1 MRYPTFFDA
10 APVIELYDPLSV
22 FLGAVTD
29 GVIEY
34 RYTDVVRFAGHS
46 CPTVACAFLMTR
58 AGLNALYPNAVPRRG
73 DVRVEVRAKA
83 SDGTAGVVAA
93 VAGFITGAAQE
104 GGFKGIGGRFKRRG
118 LLEFG
123 AAIGAEMRFT
133 RTDNGEAVE
142 LEADAGVASPDPE
155 LGYLLSACVDG
166 TAGAHDSERF
176 RTLWQE
182 RVRALL
188 LEHADDPACIVCRSS
203 TPEPSVSISP
213 ARSSK
218 GARNS
223 APD

>member
-1 MRYPTFFDA
+1 MRYPAFFDA
-10 APVIELYDPLSV
+10 APVIELYDPLSE
-22 FLGAVTD
+22 FLGAVSD

-58 AGLNALYPNAVPRRG
+58 AGLNALYPDALPRRG
-73 DVRVEVRAKA
+73 DVRVEMRARA
-83 SDGTAGVVAA
+83 SEGVAGVIAG

-123 AAIGAEMRFT
+123 AAIRAEMRFT

-142 LEADAGVASPDPE
+142 LEADASVAPPDPK
-155 LGYLLSACVDG
+155 LGFLFSACVDG
-166 TAGAHDSERF
+166 TAGAHDAERF
-176 RTLWQE
+176 RTLWQA

-188 LEHADDPACIVCRSS
+188 LEHSDDPACIVCRRL
-203 TPEPSVSISP
+203 SP
-213 ARSSK
+213 ALSVGS
-218 GARNS
+218 
-223 APD
+223 